1 MKDSFFHL
9 LKTDHHIHLNNQQK
23 QAVLHKDG
31 PSLTLAVPGSGKTT
45 SLICRTANLILNHNI
60 HPSNILSV
68 TFSRASAKDMKKR
81 FFEVF
86 GKVIRQNVYFSTIHR
101 LALRIVS
108 RYAKMNAFEYT
119 IIEGEKS
126 PIQKNVLLKRIYQQV
141 NHSFPN
147 EDELEALLSTISF
160 VKNSMI
166 HIEEF
171 VSYDFEVEKFK
182 EIYTHYE
189 SYKKKHHLIDFDDML
204 SLALKILRK
213 NKHLLTQY
221 RKQYPYIQVD
231 EAQDTSKVQHEII
244 KLLTFPKNNLFMVAD
259 DDQSIYGFRGAY
271 PQALLDFSKT
281 YKEGRVFF
289 LEKNYR
295 SSQEIVTISNTFI
308 KSNTERYFKNMY
320 TDNEYYAPISMV
332 NVQNAVDQLNYLL
345 EEINQNTG
353 TTAIL
358 YRNNLSS
365 VPLID
370 TLERNSIPFSMQGFN
385 MSFFNHWLVKDI
397 FAFLDLS
404 LNPYD
409 ITSFE
414 RIYYKMNGYISKAS
428 VSFIKEQPR
437 SISIFDY
444 LVDFPDLKPYQQKNL
459 KRLKE
464 DFYSLAHMRPQA
476 ALNFIEEN
484 LAYKKYLKS
493 NCQRLKCSY
502 ENVLFIFTQL
512 KIIASKTD
520 SIINFMERF
529 NKLQKIL
536 YSTKNKKEN
545 TSVLLSTVHSS
556 KGLEFDHVY
565 LIDLV
570 DGQFPPKSKMDHLD
584 EEEAMYLE
592 EERRLFYVGM
602 TRAKKSL
609 SLVVPKFQDGAYMR
623 PSPFVGEVKKCIN
636 KCFPA
641 IKDTSY
647 RNKKDTYSTSI
658 SSTTKQTNS
667 SISHPFKINTLVKH
681 KAFGTGLIKAIDGDI
696 AQIDFKSL
704 GMRGLSLRICIEQN
718 VLSPL

>member
-9 LKTDHHIHLNNQQK
+9 LQTEHNIHLNNQQR

-31 PSLTLAVPGSGKTT
+31 PCLTLAVPGSGKTT
-45 SLICRTANLILNHNI
+45 SLICRTAHLILNHHI

-81 FFEVF
+81 FYEVF
-86 GKVIRQNVYFSTIHR
+86 GKVVRQNVYFSTIHR

-108 RYAKMNAFEYT
+108 RYAKMNHFEYT
-119 IIEGEKS
+119 IIEGDNS
-126 PIQKNVLLKRIYQQV
+126 PIQKNVLLKKIYQQV

-166 HIEEF
+166 PIKEF
-171 VSYDFEVEKFK
+171 VSYDFEISNFK

-204 SLALKILRK
+204 SLAFKILQK
-213 NKHLLTQY
+213 NNQLLSQY

-244 KLLTFPKNNLFMVAD
+244 KLLTFPRNNLFMVAD

-281 YKEGRVFF
+281 YKDSRVFF

-308 KSNTERYFKNMY
+308 QTNTERYFKNMH
-320 TDNEYYAPISMV
+320 TDNEDCAPISVV
-332 NVQNAVDQLNYLL
+332 NVQNATDQLNYLL
-345 EEINQNTG
+345 EEINQNRG
-353 TTAIL
+353 ITAIL
-358 YRNNLSS
+358 YRNNLSA

-370 TLERNSIPFSMQGFN
+370 TLERDRIPFSMQGFN
-385 MSFFNHWLVKDI
+385 MSFFKHWLAKDI

-409 ITSFE
+409 IASFE

-437 SISIFDY
+437 SISVFDY
-444 LVDFPDLKPYQQKNL
+444 LVGFPDLKPYQKKNL

-464 DFYSLAHMRPQA
+464 DFHSLSHMKPLA
-476 ALNFIEEN
+476 ALNFIEKD

-529 NKLQKIL
+529 NEIQKIL
-536 YSTKNKKEN
+536 YATKNKKEN
-545 TSVLLSTVHSS
+545 TSIHLSTVHSS

-570 DGQFPPKSKMDHLD
+570 DGQFPPKSKIDHL
-584 EEEAMYLE
+584 EEEETMYLE

-623 PSPFVGEVKKCIN
+623 PSPFLGEVKKCVDE
-636 KCFPA
+636 CFPKL
-641 IKDTSY
+641 KDLSYTS
-647 RNKKDTYSTSI
+647 KKNTYSKGIASI
-658 SSTTKQTNS
+658 IKQTNP
-667 SISHPFKINTLVKH
+667 SISHPFKIDTFVQH
-681 KAFGTGLIKAIDGDI
+681 KVFGTGIIKAIDGDI
-696 AQIDFKSL
+696 AQIDFKNL
-704 GMRGLSLRICIEQN
+704 GIRGLSLRICIEQN